1 MREMTE
7 ASTLSIQRW
16 STRSVPSSQRFDYY
30 FDAMSRAVAPVIVE
44 RVEPDDFLVDSAA
57 VAVNGVSIMSQSHSG
72 AGHWVR
78 RGPREISLS
87 QEHSFHLLLGLD
99 SPWKFEHRGQWLRL
113 RARDAVL
120 YDSNLGMRLETG
132 PLYNHI
138 FLKLSE
144 QFVRQWV
151 ARPTVLVGRRMPSD
165 LGWGAALSAFV
176 AQLTPEFVCDSPLP
190 TALITEHVG
199 SLLALTANELGAPVA
214 FPTGKDNRLC
224 NRICQETSAY
234 CAEPSLTASVIAQS
248 LKISVRTLH
257 RCLAA
262 SGLTFGKVLMSSR
275 ISAAQRMLKS
285 PLFKRVTAAEIGR
298 RVGFSDP
305 SHFVRV
311 FRRHT
316 GSTPTQVR

>member
-1 MREMTE
+1 MTE

-16 STRSVPSSQRFDYY
+16 STRDVPSSQRFDYY
-30 FDAMSRAVAPVIVE
+30 VSRAAEPVIVE
-44 RVEPDDFLVDSAA
+44 RVEPGDFLVDSAA
-57 VAVNGVSIMSQSHSG
+57 AGGNGVSIMSHSG
-72 AGHWVR
+72 ASHSAR

-87 QEHSFHLLLGLD
+87 QEHSFHLTLDLG

-120 YDSNLGMRLETG
+120 YDSNLGMQLDTG
-132 PLYNHI
+132 PLFNVIH
-138 FLKLSE
+138 LKLSE
-144 QFVRQWV
+144 HFVRQWV
-151 ARPTVLVGRRMPSD
+151 PRPTVLVGRRIPCD

-199 SLLALTANELGAPVA
+199 SLLALTANEFGAPVA
-214 FPTGKDNRLC
+214 FPTRKSNRLC
-224 NRICQETSAY
+224 NQICQVTSER

-275 ISAAQRMLKS
+275 ISVAQRMLKS
-285 PLFKRVTAAEIGR
+285 PLFKRVRAAEIGR